1 MNPVPWRWRGAGIV
15 GGLLVGGVIGV
26 LGAFV
31 QAQRILIGDVAI
43 PWGLALVWVVL
54 VLAVRAGAWSVG
66 TRWAAWAV
74 AVGWLGA
81 TVALATESPSGDLAV
96 SGGGRQL
103 TYLLGGVVLA
113 SAAATLPVPRPRPQA
128 GAGHDGN
135 VATR

>member
-1 MNPVPWRWRGAGIV
+1 MNPVPWRWRWAGIV

-74 AVGWLGA
+74 AVERPAQGV
-81 TVALATESPSGDLAV
+81 TLASYPSADRQGDL
-96 SGGGRQL
+96 GGRV
-103 TYLLGGVVLA
+103 TGRRHEC
-113 SAAATLPVPRPRPQA
+113 SIM
-128 GAGHDGN
+128 H
-135 VATR
+135 